1 MLLSIIQII
10 VSILIIIGVLLQQRG
25 SGLSSS
31 IGGAGGFYSTR
42 RGVEKRIFWSTVVLI
57 IVFIGLSI
65 LNLFYSF

>member
-1 MLLSIIQII
+1 MILSITQII
-10 VSILIIIGVLLQQRG
+10 VSILIITGILLQQRG

-42 RGVEKRIFWSTVVLI
+42 RGVEKKVFWSTVILI

-65 LNLFYSF
+65 ISFFYSF